1 MLVELL
7 ENFEVFHSRADAQN
21 VNLIQPTEGA
31 KCGKPFCAECLTM
44 TSAGRM
50 LCLPCLAAEQ
60 AKAEEP
66 MAAVEARCEAE
77 APAAVIPP
85 VEAETKH
92 DAAENAVE
100 VAPVES
106 EAAEAHEKS
115 DEEEKP
121 EKPKFY
127 QELFTWI
134 LWHVS
139 AIYIIDWIGMLIPY
153 IDDYIVQRPKMM
165 HYHPSQEDYMR
176 VFSVVIYVAIATII
190 VILTCKWIVS
200 RLFGNDDSTIMTQDF
215 LRTCALALLV
225 PLKKWEISAIAQTKN
240 YISMYSHDEM
250 IRTNVFMIIQ
260 IVLSLAV
267 FVEMLVAVARESAEK
282 KKNV

>member
-1 MLVELL
+1 MIECA
-7 ENFEVFHSRADAQN
+7 NHKGRAAFG
-21 VNLIQPTEGA
+21 VCA

-60 AKAEEP
+60 AKAEQP

-100 VAPVES
+100 AAPVEN
-106 EAAEAHEKS
+106 EAAEAPEKA

-127 QELFTWI
+127 HGLFAGI

-139 AIYIIDWIGMLIPY
+139 VLYIIVWLGMLMPY
-153 IDDYIVQRPKMM
+153 IDDYIVKRPKMM
-165 HYHPSQEDYMR
+165 HYHPDQEDYMR
-176 VFSVVIYVAIATII
+176 VFSVVIYVSIAAIV

-200 RLFGNDDSTIMTQDF
+200 RLYGGDDSMIIAQDT
-215 LRTCALALLV
+215 LRTFALALLM
-225 PLKKWEISAIAQTKN
+225 PLKWWENGAIAQTKN
-240 YISMYSHDEM
+240 YISMYSFDEM
-250 IRTNVFMIIQ
+250 SCFGAFILIQ
-260 IVLSLAV
+260 IVLSVAV
-267 FVEMLVAVARESAEK
+267 FIEMLVAVARESAEK